1 MGSGDTPHSSNVIV
15 LHSHF
20 EKLKADVD
28 RLRTELSM
36 LVLERDELLYQEC
49 KNIEMAYMLSVGGL
63 EYKAYEV
70 ECAILRLKRK
80 LELIQA
86 KKNRQ
91 EKIVLSQIEAI
102 LDSEFAEYQA
112 RLNELIDKM
121 NAALERSRGR
131 ILSDEESRELKK
143 MYRAIVKA
151 LHPDLH
157 PDLGQAKI
165 QMFNN
170 AVKAYELGDL
180 SGLRII
186 DAMVSEPDVPAE
198 RSEGLAILVKE
209 KERLTKLLQ
218 NIKDK
223 IAEIKSAYPYT
234 MKALV
239 QSPEEIDARKA
250 ELEERIKQ
258 LNEVL
263 SAYTN
268 SIAEMLR

>member
-1 MGSGDTPHSSNVIV
+1 MGSGDTPDLSNVIV
-15 LHSHF
+15 LHPHF
-20 EKLKADVD
+20 EKLMADVD

-80 LELIQA
+80 VELIRA

-91 EKIVLSQIEAI
+91 EKIVISKIEAI

-112 RLNELIDKM
+112 RLNELVDKM
-121 NAALERSRGR
+121 NAALERSHGR

-143 MYRAIVKA
+143 LYRAIVKA

-165 QMFNN
+165 QLFHN
-170 AVKAYELGDL
+170 AVKAYEHGDL
-180 SGLRII
+180 NGLRII
-186 DAMVSEPDVPAE
+186 DAMLSRTAVPAE

-209 KERLTKLLQ
+209 KERFEKLLK
-218 NIKDK
+218 NIKDQ
-223 IAEIKSAYPYT
+223 IVEIKSVYPYT
-234 MKALV
+234 MRDLV
-239 QSPEEIDARKA
+239 QNPEKIDARKA

-268 SIAEMLR
+268 RIAEMLR